1 MDIAERA
8 AIVEHK
14 RGAVMTKSRALG
26 ELYARLGCTPAG
38 LSMDDHI
45 GVIIEDN
52 FKSMDEAAYGGAM
65 TWLQAADLALAAMQD
80 ILDGDANG

>member
-14 RGAVMTKSRALG
+14 RGVIMTKSRALG

-38 LSMDDHI
+38 LSMDDH
-45 GVIIEDN
+45 VDEIIESN
-52 FKSMDEAAYGGAM
+52 FKYMDEAAYGGAM
-65 TWLQAADLALAAMQD
+65 TWLQAADLALHAMQD

>member
-14 RGAVMTKSRALG
+14 RGAVMAKSRALG
-26 ELYARLGCTPAG
+26 ELYAQLGCTPAG
-38 LSMDDHI
+38 RSMDDHI
-45 GVIIEDN
+45 EVIIEDN